1 MFHDDGE
8 KNVCLE
14 LEQPKIKAGSLLS
27 EVQKKKKK
35 GKKKGKKSYGTQE
48 FGVPGSRTRPSGN
61 KFLVGLRDICILQRS
76 AHHRTSR
83 SLH

>member
-1 MFHDDGE
+1 MYDDDGE

-35 GKKKGKKSYGTQE
+35 GKKRKKKIHMEPRS
-48 FGVPGSRTRPSGN
+48 SG
-61 KFLVGLRDICILQRS
+61 
-76 AHHRTSR
+76 
-83 SLH
+83 

>member
-27 EVQKKKKK
+27 EVQKK
-35 GKKKGKKSYGTQE
+35 KKKGKKSYGTQE